1 MTLFVRFITSLFYAG
16 LLLGSLYINTPFF
29 SLVIL
34 VMTFISLF
42 EIQRIT
48 AKKVAVVYVFF
59 PVALLL
65 SFVFEQANLGL
76 LIAGIIGVLLMMI
89 FLFTKKNTDLSKT
102 FVTVLGLFG
111 VSIPL
116 VLLVLLSNQNP
127 AFVAFLFG
135 IIWLNDSGAYLI
147 GSTIGKRAL
156 APTISPNKTIEGNIG
171 GVIITAVIMFFVGDY
186 FELFD
191 IKTILVLTVITA
203 IFGGLGDLVQ
213 SKIKRK
219 CSVKD
224 SGKILPGHG
233 GMYDRLDS
241 SLLAIPIYIL
251 ILFVFGYVS

>member
-16 LLLGSLYINTPFF
+16 LLLGSLYINIPFF

-76 LIAGIIGVLLMMI
+76 LIAGIIGVLLMMA

-135 IIWLNDSGAYLI
+135 IIWLNDSGAYLV
-147 GSTIGKRAL
+147 GTSVGKHSL
-156 APTISPNKTIEGNIG
+156 APSISPNKTIEGNIG
-171 GVIITAVIMFFVGDY
+171 GIAITTIIMFFVGSY

-191 IKTILVLTVITA
+191 VKTTITLTVITA
-203 IFGGLGDLVQ
+203 ICGGLGDLVQ

-219 CSVKD
+219 CGVKD

-241 SLLAIPIYIL
+241 SLLAIPLYII
-251 ILFVFGYVS
+251 ILVLFGYVS